1 MNSDQ
6 FLKDIQGKNINFL
19 IGSGASFGVIP
30 TLWVQSLNM
39 SFEDLL
45 TSSGFGEN
53 QKKVLYFIW
62 FELWI
67 HKTMVVNFDKSDMTH
82 KQYKRFIQNL
92 IDFLNNEGFDRPKR
106 VNIFTSNYD
115 TLFEMIF
122 DELSRDNRLTYFNDG
137 SRGFFKKYISTENYH
152 LKISHSGMS
161 DSFQREIPTIN
172 LLKIHGSV
180 TWRNVNNEI
189 EVNIEN
195 KAFENLCALSDEI
208 KNKITGFNDNSSTSE
223 DNKLLDPEK
232 YEESILYG
240 SLDKKQL
247 YDELKAIYKEASKEV
262 KSFYKLYK
270 DFPVVNPTKD
280 KFSDT
285 VFQQHYYQLLRMLS
299 FELEKQDSV
308 LVVFGFSFADEHI
321 LEIVRRSIVNPKLKI
336 YVIAFNKDAKA
347 QIESKLGNLG
357 GNTIEYLPFSSSPDG
372 KEIQGNFSYLNS
384 LFDGKRSYK

>member
-1 MNSDQ
+1 M
-6 FLKDIQGKNINFL
+6 
-19 IGSGASFGVIP
+19 
-30 TLWVQSLNM
+30 
-39 SFEDLL
+39 
-45 TSSGFGEN
+45 
-53 QKKVLYFIW
+53 
-62 FELWI
+62 
-67 HKTMVVNFDKSDMTH
+67 
-82 KQYKRFIQNL
+82 
-92 IDFLNNEGFDRPKR
+92 
-106 VNIFTSNYD
+106 
-115 TLFEMIF
+115 
-122 DELSRDNRLTYFNDG
+122 
-137 SRGFFKKYISTENYH
+137 
-152 LKISHSGMS
+152 
-161 DSFQREIPTIN
+161 
-172 LLKIHGSV
+172 
-180 TWRNVNNEI
+180 
-189 EVNIEN
+189 
-195 KAFENLCALSDEI
+195 
-208 KNKITGFNDNSSTSE
+208 
-223 DNKLLDPEK
+223 
-232 YEESILYG
+232 
-240 SLDKKQL
+240 
-247 YDELKAIYKEASKEV
+247 KAIYKEASKEV

>member
-45 TSSGFGEN
+45 TSSEFEES

-67 HKTMVVNFDKSDMTH
+67 RKTKVVDFDKSDMTH
-82 KQYKRFIQNL
+82 NQYKRFIQNL

-115 TLFEMIF
+115 TLFEMTF
-122 DELSRDNRLTYFNDG
+122 DELSRENRLTYFNDG

-180 TWRNVNNEI
+180 TWCNVNNEI

-195 KAFENLCALSDEI
+195 KAYKNLCDSSDEI
-208 KNKITGFNDNSSTSE
+208 KKIITDFNDNSSTSE
-223 DNKLLDPEK
+223 DEKLLDPEK
-232 YEESILYG
+232 YEEFILYG
-240 SLDKKQL
+240 SLDEKQL
-247 YDELKAIYKEASKEV
+247 SDELAAIYKEAYEKV
-262 KSFYKLYK
+262 DSFYKLYK
-270 DFPVVNPTKD
+270 NFPVVNPTKE

-321 LEIVRRSIVNPKLKI
+321 LEIVRRSIVNPKIKI
-336 YVIAFNKDAKA
+336 YVIAFNKDAQA
-347 QIESKLGNLG
+347 QIESKLGDLG
-357 GNTIEYLPFSSSPDG
+357 GNIIEYLPSSSSPDG
-372 KEIQGNFSYLNS
+372 QEIKGNFSYLNS
-384 LFDGKRSYK
+384 LFDGKRSYR